1 MDLTQVAYTQL
12 VDDFTSIC
20 LTKLDVLS
28 GLKTLKVGRK
38 YMLNGEELKSM
49 PSEADDLAKVEVVY
63 DELPGWDEDI
73 TG

>member
-1 MDLTQVAYTQL
+1 MTQVAYTQM
-12 VDDFTSIC
+12 VDDFSSIC

>member
-1 MDLTQVAYTQL
+1 MIDGF
-12 VDDFTSIC
+12 DSIC

-28 GLKTLKVGRK
+28 GLKTIKVARK
-38 YMLNGEELKSM
+38 YMLDGKELLSM
-49 PSEADDLAKVEVVY
+49 PGEQQDLARVEVVY

>member
-1 MDLTQVAYTQL
+1 M
-12 VDDFTSIC
+12 VDDFSSIC

-38 YMLNGEELKSM
+38 YMLNGEELNSM

>member
-1 MDLTQVAYTQL
+1 M
-12 VDDFTSIC
+12 VDDFSSIC

-49 PSEADDLAKVEVVY
+49 PSEDDDLAKVVVVY

>member
-28 GLKTLKVGRK
+28 GLKTLKVRRK